1 MAVAAG
7 ATGSWDVRASL
18 FISQHEEAQL
28 APALVQ
34 DSDNCIS
41 TLPAVRM
48 HGSIIRCEVSEA
60 PAWSWYVLEPVALDY
75 DNSESCFPMTKGCTQ
90 PISYRYRELTYLHG
104 RGQVSSREIQRALGP
119 GTHWINA
126 TRSSSPPDEPLD
138 LKSRPPG
145 FELVVRRDD
154 SYVGYLTELLGVPF
168 VYLPALTP
176 AGEHQTEARLGTDC
190 VALVVYGQRR
200 LGKKLRY
207 MAPPALVP
215 FTQPIPRDAS
225 GEHPIS
231 EGDILYFGFQTA
243 VLSQDRERIGLL
255 DEEDLVIHT
264 YHGRAEEV
272 AFAALPYRR
281 SAFEVRRWRT
291 D

>member
-1 MAVAAG
+1 MAVAA
-7 ATGSWDVRASL
+7 AGSWEVRASL
-18 FISQHEEAQL
+18 FISETDEAQL
-28 APALVQ
+28 APALIH
-34 DSDNCIS
+34 DGSNCIS

-48 HGSIIRCEVSEA
+48 RGRLIRCEPAEA
-60 PAWSWYVLEPVALDY
+60 PAWSWFVLEPAARDY

-90 PISYRYRELTYLHG
+90 PISYRYRELTSLHG
-104 RGQVSSREIQRALGP
+104 KGQVSSRALQQALGP
-119 GTHWINA
+119 GTHWIHATLSNA
-126 TRSSSPPDEPLD
+126 PPGGHLE

-154 SYVGYLTELLGVPF
+154 TYVGYLTELLGVPF

-176 AGEHQTEARLGTDC
+176 AGEHQTEARLGADC
-190 VALVVYGQRR
+190 AALVVYGQRR
-200 LGKKLRY
+200 LGKNLRY
-207 MAPPALVP
+207 RAPPALVP
-215 FTQPIPRDAS
+215 FTQPIPRDSS
-225 GEHPIS
+225 GEQPIF

-243 VLSQDRERIGLL
+243 VLSQDRERIGVL
-255 DEEDLVIHT
+255 DKEDLVIHT